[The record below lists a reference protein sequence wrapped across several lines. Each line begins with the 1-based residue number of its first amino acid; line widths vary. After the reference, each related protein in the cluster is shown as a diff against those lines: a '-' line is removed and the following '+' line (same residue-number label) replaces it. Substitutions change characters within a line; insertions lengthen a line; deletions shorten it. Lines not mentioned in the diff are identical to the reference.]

1 MLELY
6 IFTLII
12 GGGMLAFSAFSGG
25 DFGSDADVDANI
37 DSHVDIDSDTHLEID
52 SHVDCDNPLDAP
64 HAAIEH
70 IPHSI
75 ESINHSIA
83 PANQSGIDGIKL
95 LSLRSLTYFSAFF
108 GLTGT
113 VMTWIGSAF
122 ITTLLS
128 AIFSGSV
135 AAFFGYKLMAY
146 LKSSESGQA
155 LNTTSFIGRKAKV
168 IIPITPNKMGKILV
182 EISGQ
187 NVELIAKITSPD
199 TDSFAPGDAVLIVSF
214 SDNVAIV
221 SKYDI

>member
-6 IFTLII
+6 ISTLII

-25 DFGSDADVDANI
+25 DFGSDADVDTN
-37 DSHVDIDSDTHLEID
+37 VDIDSNLDIDTDID
-52 SHVDCDNPLDAP
+52 TDFDTETDAP
-64 HAAIEH
+64 HNALEH

-83 PANQSGIDGIKL
+83 PANQSGVDGIKL

-108 GLTGT
+108 GLTGS
-113 VMTWIGSAF
+113 VMTWIGNAF

-155 LNTTSFIGRKAKV
+155 ISTANFIGRKAKV
-168 IIPITPNKMGKILV
+168 IIPITPNKMGKVLV

-187 NVELIAKITSPD
+187 NVELLAKVASLD
-199 TDSFAPGDAVLIVSF
+199 DDSFAPRDTVLIVSF
-214 SDNVAIV
+214 SENVAIV

>member
-6 IFTLII
+6 ISTLII

-25 DFGSDADVDANI
+25 DFSSDADVDTN
-37 DSHVDIDSDTHLEID
+37 VDIDSNLDIDTD
-52 SHVDCDNPLDAP
+52 FDADTDAP
-64 HAAIEH
+64 HDAFEH

-75 ESINHSIA
+75 ESVNHSIA
-83 PANQSGIDGIKL
+83 PANQSGVDAIKL
-95 LSLRSLTYFSAFF
+95 LSLRSFTYFSAFF

-135 AAFFGYKLMAY
+135 AVFFGYKLMAY

-155 LNTTSFIGRKAKV
+155 LSTRSFIGRKAKV

-187 NVELIAKITSPD
+187 NVELTAKVASPD
-199 TDSFAPGDAVLIVSF
+199 DNSFAPRDTVLIVSF
-214 SDNVAIV
+214 SGNVAIV